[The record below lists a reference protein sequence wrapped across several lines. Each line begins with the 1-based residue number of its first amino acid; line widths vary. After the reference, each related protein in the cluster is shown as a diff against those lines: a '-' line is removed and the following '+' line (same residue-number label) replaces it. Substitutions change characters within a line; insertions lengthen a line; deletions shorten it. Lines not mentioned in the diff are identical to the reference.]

1 MRPQKPRKVLEKMV
15 WSLLVGRGRRVCL
28 AGDLISAKSR
38 GAREVNVTKSDRM
51 CSEAGEGCGGQG
63 QQLASA

>member
-15 WSLLVGRGRRVCL
+15 WSLLVRRGKRMCL

-38 GAREVNVTKSDRM
+38 RTREVNVTKSDRM
-51 CSEAGEGCGGQG
+51 CSEAGEGCGGE
-63 QQLASA
+63 LASA